1 MYNKEVDE
9 NIRKSAL
16 CLLPASH
23 LGVFYIWN
31 SPVWKF
37 MATAWILPILCFSR
51 LLKLCYFKLFPLRI
65 ALNLG

>member
-9 NIRKSAL
+9 NIRKSTL
-16 CLLPASH
+16 CLLPTSH

-31 SPVWKF
+31 SPVWQF
-37 MATAWILPILCFSR
+37 MATAWILPILCFFH